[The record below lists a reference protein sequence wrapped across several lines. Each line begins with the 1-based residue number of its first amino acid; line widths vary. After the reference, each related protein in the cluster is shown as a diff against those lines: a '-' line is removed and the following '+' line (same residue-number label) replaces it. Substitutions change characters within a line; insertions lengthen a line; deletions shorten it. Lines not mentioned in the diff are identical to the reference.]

1 MEISNFHT
9 VNIQDFKS
17 VYFLGIGGIGMSALA
32 RYFKNTGY
40 EVGGYDKT
48 PSPLTDQLIKEG
60 CEIHFEDL
68 SENIPTNFQD
78 KNRTL
83 IVLTPAIPKDQGEWN
98 YFRSSGF
105 TILKRSEVLGLLT
118 QRLKGLCVA
127 GTHGKTTTSTLLA
140 HILNQSSWK
149 CNAFLGG
156 ISTNFNSNLLI
167 NQSSPY
173 VVIEADEFD
182 RSFLRLSPFSSI
194 ITSADP
200 DHLDIY
206 GSANEFQEGFQLY
219 AEKISKDGILV
230 IKEGLPFKS
239 SAKTIT
245 YSVSG
250 NTADFFAENLRIEQD
265 RFLMDVCFSSTSW
278 KDVEL
283 GVPGIHNAENAL
295 ACIALLVSMG
305 MDEHQIRTGIKS
317 FLGVKR
323 RFEYIIRNKR
333 FIYIDDYAHHPKE
346 IKALVDSIRLMYP
359 RKRIVGI
366 FQPHLFSR
374 TNDFMD
380 EFAEELAKLD
390 EVILLPIYPARE
402 LPMEGVTSEALLNK
416 IVNPKKR
423 LLSPSEAVEYCS
435 LNTCDV
441 LLTIGAGDIDRIVS
455 KIKQKIEFQLAQ

>member
-1 MEISNFHT
+1 MEINKLNTIHLT
-9 VNIQDFKS
+9 DFKK

-32 RYFKNTGY
+32 RYFNSIGY
-40 EVGGYDKT
+40 KVGGYDKT
-48 PSPLTDQLIKEG
+48 PSPLTDQLIQEG

-68 SENIPTNFQD
+68 GEKLPQNYAD
-78 KNRTL
+78 KSSTL
-83 IVLTPAIPKDQGEWN
+83 VILTPAIPKDHQEWN
-98 YFRSSGF
+98 YLINAGF

-118 QRLKGLCVA
+118 RSLKGLCVA
-127 GTHGKTTTSTLLA
+127 GTHGKTTTSTMLA
-140 HILNQSSWK
+140 HILHASSWK

-167 NQSSPY
+167 DKSSPFA
-173 VVIEADEFD
+173 VIEADEFD

-206 GSANEFQEGFQLY
+206 GSEAQFQEGFQLY
-219 AEKISKDGILV
+219 AEKISRDGFLI

-239 SAKTIT
+239 LAKKIT

-250 NTADFFAENLRIEQD
+250 NSADFLAQNLRIEGA
-265 RFLMDVCFSSTSW
+265 RFLMDVRFSSTEW

-305 MDEHQIRTGIKS
+305 MDESQIRSGLQS

-323 RFEYIIRNKR
+323 RFEYIIRNEN
-333 FIYIDDYAHHPKE
+333 FVYIDDYAHHPKE
-346 IKALVDSIRLMYP
+346 IKALIDSIRLMYP
-359 RKRIVGI
+359 AKRILGI

-380 EFAEELAKLD
+380 DFAEELAKLD

-402 LPMEGVTSEALLNK
+402 LPLEGVTSDVLLEK
-416 IVNPKKR
+416 IKNPIKKIMDPNHAIDYI
-423 LLSPSEAVEYCS
+423 SISE
-435 LNTCDV
+435 CDV
-441 LLTIGAGDIDRIVS
+441 LLTIGAGDIDRIVP
-455 KIKQKIEFQLAQ
+455 KLKEKIEMQLAK